1 MVKKVGSDIN
11 SIKNTNDGGYII
23 GGNFHD
29 SVELGNGITIQVR
42 GYNSCADGMIIK
54 YSKDD
59 ICEWAEVIS
68 GAYFDN
74 VNSIIETSDGGYLAG
89 GYFNKTVNLDDEN
102 TIVSGSSGDLYNGMI
117 IKYDP
122 NRNIEWAKVC
132 LLYTSPSPRD

>member
-59 ICEWAEVIS
+59 I
-68 GAYFDN
+68 
-74 VNSIIETSDGGYLAG
+74 VNGQ
-89 GYFNKTVNLDDEN
+89 K
-102 TIVSGSSGDLYNGMI
+102 
-117 IKYDP
+117 
-122 NRNIEWAKVC
+122 
-132 LLYTSPSPRD
+132 LLVVHILTMLILL